1 MADTTTDRILFRLKT
16 RGALAIAE
24 LGAAFGI
31 TSEAVRQ
38 LLVKAEAEGLVAYDD
53 RREGRGRPKRIWR
66 LTEAGH
72 ARFPD
77 RHPQPTVRLPAPV
90 AAEFADDG
98 LDRPDCRPELPPRTS
113 YPPTTAP

>member
-1 MADTTTDRILFRLKT
+1 MNGPIGWFGKHILGITSARPGGAMADTTTDRILFRLKT

-53 RREGRGRPKRIWR
+53 RREGRGRSEEHTSELQSLMRI
-66 LTEAGH
+66 
-72 ARFPD
+72 
-77 RHPQPTVRLPAPV
+77 
-90 AAEFADDG
+90 
-98 LDRPDCRPELPPRTS
+98 S
-113 YPPTTAP
+113 YAVFCLKKKKKITLRYEV